1 MEETYRPLLHEIFT
15 QVNNAKDKPKKI
27 AVLKKYDTPQL
38 RAILK
43 AAFDPAIA
51 WMLPEGDV
59 PFIANDAPEG
69 TEHTRLE
76 HETRTL
82 QNYLS
87 LEVEDKVMPANSTLN
102 PMKRET
108 MFIQLLEGLCEN
120 EARLLIDIKN
130 RVVHRKYKGLNGTVV
145 KEAFGWNDE
154 FMPPGVPRFKRVA
167 QR

>member
-1 MEETYRPLLHEIFT
+1 MDETFRPLLHEIFT

-51 WMLPEGDV
+51 WLLPEGDV
-59 PFIANDAPEG
+59 PFIPNDAPEG

-145 KEAFGWNDE
+145 KEAFGWTDE

>member
-1 MEETYRPLLHEIFT
+1 MDETFRPLLHEIFT
-15 QVNNAKDKPKKI
+15 QVNNAKDKPKKV

-43 AAFDPAIA
+43 ATFDPAIA
-51 WMLPEGDV
+51 WLLPEGDV
-59 PFIANDAPEG
+59 PFIPNDAPEG

-82 QNYLS
+82 QNYVS
-87 LEVEDKVMPANSTLN
+87 LEVEGKVMPANNTLN

-120 EARLLIDIKN
+120 EAKLLIDIKN
-130 RVVHRKYKGLNGTVV
+130 RVVHRKYKGLNATVV

-154 FMPPGVPRFKRVA
+154 FMPPGVSRYVRKA
-167 QR
+167 KA

>member
-1 MEETYRPLLHEIFT
+1 MDETFRPLLHEIFT
-15 QVNNAKDKPKKI
+15 QVNNAKDKPKKV

-43 AAFDPAIA
+43 ATFDPAID

-59 PFIANDAPEG
+59 PFIPNDAPEG

-82 QNYLS
+82 QNYVS
-87 LEVEDKVMPANSTLN
+87 LEVEGKVMPANNTLN

-120 EARLLIDIKN
+120 EAKLLIDIKN
-130 RVVHRKYKGLNGTVV
+130 RVVHRKYKGLNATVV

-154 FMPPGVPRFKRVA
+154 FMPPGVSRYVRKA
-167 QR
+167 KA

>member
-1 MEETYRPLLHEIFT
+1 MDETFRPLLHEIFT

-59 PFIANDAPEG
+59 PFIPNDAPEG
-69 TEHTRLE
+69 TEHSRLE
-76 HETRTL
+76 HESRTL
-82 QNYLS
+82 QNYVS
-87 LEVEDKVMPANSTLN
+87 LEVEGKVMPANSTLN
-102 PMKRET
+102 AMKREH
-108 MFIQLLEGLCEN
+108 MFIQILEGLCEG

-130 RVVHRKYKGLNGTVV
+130 RVIHRKYKGLNATVV
-145 KEAFGWNDE
+145 KEAFGWDE
-154 FMPPGVPRFKRVA
+154 DFMPHGVPRFKRVA